1 MALLLVVEDDP
12 AIGEPLARV
21 LRREG
26 HEVQLVTDGASALA
40 AAHLADLLVLDLGL
54 PDMDGLEV
62 CRTLRATGSTIP
74 VLVLTARVGEAE
86 LVIGLDAGAD
96 DYVSKP
102 FRISEL
108 SARVRALLRRASPD
122 TAAISV
128 DDIVIDH
135 SRHVVSVAGDEVA
148 LTPKEYDLLDLLL
161 QRAGTVVGRQAI
173 MREVWRTEWVG
184 NTKTLDMHVSS
195 LRRKLGPAGAR
206 VLTVRGV
213 GLRYQHVAD
222 ADADG
227 CDDDID
233 PEAEPADADRF
244 AAPAREQA

>member
-1 MALLLVVEDDP
+1 MAALLVVEDDP
-12 AIGEPLARV
+12 AIGEPLARA

-26 HEVQLVTDGASALA
+26 HQVELVTDGASALA
-40 AAHLADLLVLDLGL
+40 AASFADLLVLDLGL
-54 PDMDGLEV
+54 PDMDGLQV
-62 CRTLRATGSTIP
+62 CRTLRATGSTVP

-96 DYVSKP
+96 DYVAKP

-108 SARVRALLRRASPD
+108 SARVRALLRRTNAD
-122 TAAISV
+122 TAAIHV
-128 DDIVIDH
+128 DDIVVDR
-135 SRHVVSVAGDEVA
+135 SRHQVTVDGDEVA

-161 QRAGTVVGRQAI
+161 QRAGSVVGRQTI
-173 MREVWRTEWVG
+173 MREVWHTEWVG

-213 GLRYQHVAD
+213 GLRYQHIA
-222 ADADG
+222 ATAGNRPGPTAPDG
-227 CDDDID
+227 AVGAAAQDS
-233 PEAEPADADRF
+233 AREPA
-244 AAPAREQA
+244 